1 MYIFYRTCY
10 FTIAAVQKKCDFIT
24 QLSSS
29 FGSGGLS
36 CSFNDRDLI
45 QYITWKQKYFHKGQ
59 DSAEEAKQ
67 GVLQLGKQ
75 PCGKVWVLSPN
86 CFLDQDG
93 KEDKGNYIWL
103 KNVPAF
109 KNQAGREISLEEFV
123 CEVYQPMIATT
134 STDTGTLFGTLL
146 KNLRSCLQ
154 HNFPSAVLLLG
165 GSVMTFHYRKIIEIM
180 TFCPQVMAVGPPST
194 GKTLS
199 LQASLSLFGANN
211 AKNLYNSCTRAYLL
225 QRCSVST
232 IPFAI
237 DDPNIAGDIGDI
249 IMSLYNGTLS
259 ANLAQGGLHPLSCPL
274 YCANFDF
281 GSNER

>member
-1 MYIFYRTCY
+1 MHRICY
-10 FTIAAVQKKCDFIT
+10 FTIAAVHRKCDFIN

-36 CSFNDRDLI
+36 CSFNDKDLT
-45 QYITWKQKYFHKGQ
+45 QYITWKRKHFHKNQ
-59 DSAEEAKQ
+59 PSPSEKQ

-75 PCGKVWVLSPN
+75 PCGKIWVLSPN
-86 CFLDQDG
+86 CFLDENGRQDS
-93 KEDKGNYIWL
+93 KDYIWL
-103 KNVPAF
+103 KNMPAIGS
-109 KNQAGREISLEEFV
+109 QLGREISLEEIA
-123 CEVYQPMIATT
+123 CDIYQPTADFR
-134 STDTGTLFGTLL
+134 SSGTLFKTLL
-146 KNLRSCLQ
+146 SNLKSCLQ
-154 HNFPSAVLLLG
+154 HNFLSAVLLLG
-165 GSVMTFHYRKIIEIM
+165 GSTMAFHYRKIIEIM
-180 TFCPQVMAVGPPST
+180 KFCPQVMAVGPPST

-211 AKNLYNSCTRAYLL
+211 SKNLYNSCTRAYLL
-225 QRCSVST
+225 QRCAIST

-259 ANLAQGGLHPLSCPL
+259 ANITQGGLQPLSCPL